1 MLRKI
6 FLSILFL
13 FFVSFIYAQFPSGM
27 GNMAGRK
34 MNVGRFYG
42 KVIDASTKKPVEFAA
57 VQLMQGKTDTVA
69 GTKEKLVTGQ
79 LTSGN
84 GDFSLDSLMP
94 MGEFTLRISAMG
106 YSPYEDK
113 VKFNLQKGNIG
124 SGNWQQ
130 ALSMIDKD
138 LGNIKLQPSGIDLK
152 QVTIDGSAPI
162 LELRADKKVYNV
174 EKNPVNT
181 GGTAEDVLK
190 NVPSVSVDIDGNVSM
205 RNASPQIFVDGRPTT
220 MTLDQIPADA
230 IQEIEIITNP
240 SAKYDASGGM
250 AGILNIVI
258 KKNRRIGYNGNLRV
272 GADSRLRA
280 NAGADLNIREGK
292 VNWFGSGNFNQRK
305 SKGTAIT
312 ERENFGQLPTTNL
325 YQSTKSNTNG
335 YFAFVRSGFDF
346 FLDNRNTLT
355 ISGNYVRGHFNPVD
369 DLTTATDTVYQDY
382 TNTGISMRHSDNE
395 RNFRNG
401 GGTISFKHLFPKD
414 GEEFTADINYNSIKS
429 DVEATFN
436 TQNYNA
442 YYNPIGNQILQS
454 QNIKGQN
461 TFYTGQADYAK
472 PLNNKIKIETGLRGS
487 YRTYESTN
495 LNYIFDDTE
504 QNYVLL
510 DNQTSDYTFTDQVYA
525 AYLTF
530 SQQLAKFN
538 YSAGLRA
545 ESSFYIGD
553 LKTTS
558 QTFKNDYPV
567 SLFPS
572 AFVSYKL
579 NEKNSVQ
586 LNYTRRINRPGFFNL
601 IPYTDY
607 SDSLNLSRGNPDLK
621 PEFTN
626 SMELSYQKT
635 FNRKNT
641 LLISAY
647 FKNTNNLITR
657 YIEYRY
663 DTVLNRSALI
673 STYRNANSSYAY
685 GLELTAQNNVIKDK
699 LDITFNIN
707 AYQSRIDGS
716 NIETNLD
723 NERFSYFS
731 KISFNIKLPK
741 NFSVQLSGDYQ
752 SKTSLQQNSGGG
764 GMMRGMGG
772 GGMGGGFGGGPQSTT
787 QGYIRESYS
796 AEAGIKFEF
805 LKDKAA
811 SLTFNIQDIFK
822 TRKNDTHYESAFYEQ
837 NTLRKR
843 DAQVMRLTFSYR
855 FGKFDTSIFKR
866 KNLKINTDGLQDM
879 QM

>member
-1 MLRKI
+1 MRQKL
-6 FLSILFL
+6 FILFL
-13 FFVSFIYAQFPSGM
+13 LLFQFQMLSAQFPSGM
-27 GNMAGRK
+27 GTGMGGRK

-42 KVIDASTKKPVEFAA
+42 KVVDAKTNKGVEFAA

-69 GTKEKLVTGQ
+69 GTKEKMITGQ

-94 MGEFTLRISAMG
+94 MGEYTLRISAMG
-106 YSPYEDK
+106 YSGYEQRA
-113 VKFNLQKGNIG
+113 KFDIQKGNIN

-138 LGNIKLQPSGIDLK
+138 LGNIKLQPAGIDLK
-152 QVTIDGSAPI
+152 QVTIDGTTPI

-174 EKNPVNT
+174 EKNPINT

-190 NVPSVSVDIDGNVSM
+190 NVPSVNVDIDGNVSM
-205 RNASPQIFVDGRPTT
+205 RNAAPQIFVDGRPTT

-250 AGILNIVI
+250 AGILNIVL
-258 KKNRRIGYNGNLRV
+258 KKNRRIGYNGTVRTGV
-272 GADSRLRA
+272 DSRGRI

-292 VNWFGSGNFNQRK
+292 VNWFGSGNLNQRK
-305 SKGTAIT
+305 SKGTT
-312 ERENFGQLPTTNL
+312 ETDRINFGMPPTTQYN
-325 YQSTKSNTNG
+325 QIGKSTTNG
-335 YFAFVRSGFDF
+335 YFGFLRSGFDF

-355 ISGNYVRGHFNPVD
+355 ISGNYTRGSFNPVED
-369 DLTTATDTVYQDY
+369 IVTTTDTLFSNY
-382 TNTGISMRHSDNE
+382 TTTGISKRNSDNE

-401 GGTISFKHLFPKD
+401 GGSLSFKHLFPKD
-414 GEEFTADINYNSIKS
+414 GEEFTADVNFNTIKS
-429 DVEATFN
+429 KVEGEYT
-436 TQNYNA
+436 TQNYNSLDE
-442 YYNPIGNQILQS
+442 PFGDIGLQ
-454 QNIKGQN
+454 QQKINGQN
-461 TFYTGQADYAK
+461 YFYTAQADYVT
-472 PLNNKIKIETGLRGS
+472 PLQHKMKIETGLRGS
-487 YRTYESTN
+487 YREYESKN
-495 LNYIFDDTE
+495 QNYFFDDNT
-504 QNYVLL
+504 QSYILATA
-510 DNQTSDYTFTDQVYA
+510 QTSDYIFTDQVYA
-525 AYLTF
+525 VYLTF

-553 LKTTS
+553 LKTTGQS
-558 QTFKNDYPV
+558 FKNDYPV

-572 AFVSYKL
+572 AFISYKL

-586 LNYTRRINRPGFFNL
+586 LNYTRRINRPNFFQL

-635 FNRKNT
+635 FSRKNT
-641 LLISAY
+641 LLASVY

-657 YIEYRY
+657 FLAYEY
-663 DTVLNRSALI
+663 DTVLQQQALI
-673 STYRNANSSYAY
+673 STFQNANSSYAY
-685 GLELTAQNNVIKDK
+685 GIELTLQNNIIKDK
-699 LDITFNIN
+699 VDITFNIN

-716 NIETNLD
+716 NIETNLESD
-723 NERFSYFS
+723 RFSYFS
-731 KISFNIKLPK
+731 KLSFNIKLPK

-752 SKTSLQQNSGGG
+752 SKTSLQQNTGGG
-764 GMMRGMGG
+764 SMRGMG
-772 GGMGGGFGGGPQSTT
+772 GGGFGGGPQSTA
-787 QGYIRESYS
+787 QGYVRESYS

-805 LKDKAA
+805 LKEKAA
-811 SLTFNIQDIFK
+811 SLTFNVQDIFK
-822 TRKNDTHYESAFYEQ
+822 TRKNDTHYESGFYEQ

-879 QM
+879 M